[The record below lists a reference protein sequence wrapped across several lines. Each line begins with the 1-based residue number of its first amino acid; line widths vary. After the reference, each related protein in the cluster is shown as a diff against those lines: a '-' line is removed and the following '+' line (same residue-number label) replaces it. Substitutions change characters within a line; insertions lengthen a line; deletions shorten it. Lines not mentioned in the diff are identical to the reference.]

1 MADKLI
7 KVKQVVDSSEC
18 CMLAVCI
25 SGMPITRK
33 EVLDSDHVTHG
44 CVGSR
49 RQVFPV
55 PGYA

>member
-7 KVKQVVDSSEC
+7 KVKQVIDPSGD

-33 EVLDSDHVTHG
+33 EVLYPDHV
-44 CVGSR
+44 
-49 RQVFPV
+49 
-55 PGYA
+55 AK

>member
-7 KVKQVVDSSEC
+7 KVKQVVDPSGC
-18 CMLAVCI
+18 CIPAVCI
-25 SGMPITRK
+25 SGVPITRK
-33 EVLDSDHVTHG
+33 EVLSPDHVTHG